1 MSFFTNAAA
10 IIFKQPFTQKIGK
23 LEVDIVSSRNIS
35 EKVSLTNN
43 PIEGGFNT
51 NNARDE
57 PTEIIITGI
66 ISKFSLKNSKIKQIT
81 TLASG
86 NIPNRLKEAHDELY
100 RIKNE
105 KEPVTLVMKFKT
117 YPNMIMTNLDIPT
130 DTNDGE
136 TFRFKTVFKEARIV
150 FSQTVASSNLRIK
163 TDSAKKQTSYNRQ
176 VGESKDFSGSP
187 KPRLSIFQFVKS
199 LF

>member
-10 IIFKQPFTQKIGK
+10 IIFKQPFSQKIGK

-51 NNARDE
+51 DNAKDE
-57 PTEIIITGI
+57 PTEISITGR
-66 ISKFSLKNSKIKQIT
+66 ISKFSLKNSKISQLT
-81 TLASG
+81 TLAKG

-105 KEPVTLVMKFKT
+105 KEPITLVMKFKS
-117 YPNMIMTNLDIPT
+117 YSSMVMTNLYMPNDAT
-130 DTNDGE
+130 DGE
-136 TFRFKTVFKEARIV
+136 SFRFTAIFKEARIV
-150 FSQTVASSNLRIK
+150 ESQLVSLDNSRIK
-163 TDSAKKQTSYNRQ
+163 TDSAKKESSFGRQ
-176 VGESKDFSGSP
+176 VGENKDFSPPSKITLG
-187 KPRLSIFQFVKS
+187 QFVRS

>member
-35 EKVSLTNN
+35 EKVSLTSN

-51 NNARDE
+51 DNAKDE
-57 PTEIIITGI
+57 PTEIVIVGI

-100 RIKNE
+100 RIFRA
-105 KEPVTLVMKFKT
+105 KEPIKLVMKFSE
-117 YPNMIMTNLDIPT
+117 YPNMVMTNLDMPN
-130 DTNDGE
+130 DANDGE
-136 TFRFKTVFKEARIV
+136 TFRFTATFREVRIV
-150 FSQTVASSNLRIK
+150 FSQSVAIDNSKIK
-163 TDSAKKQTSYNRQ
+163 TDSAKKESSFGRQ
-176 VGESKDFSGSP
+176 AGENKDFTPPSKISLG
-187 KPRLSIFQFVKS
+187 QFIKS

>member
-23 LEVDIVSSRNIS
+23 LEVDITSSRNIS
-35 EKVSLTNN
+35 EKVSVTNN

-51 NNARDE
+51 DNVKDE
-57 PTEIIITGI
+57 PTEIVITGI

-86 NIPNRLKEAHDELY
+86 DIPNRLKEAHDELY

-105 KEPVTLVMKFKT
+105 KEPITLVMKFKS
-117 YPNMIMTNLDIPT
+117 YSRMILANLDMPN
-130 DTNDGE
+130 DANDGE
-136 TFRFKTVFKEARIV
+136 TFRFTAIFKETRIAE
-150 FSQTVASSNLRIK
+150 SQLVSLDNSRIK
-163 TDSAKKQTSYNRQ
+163 TDSAKKQSSFGRQ
-176 VGESKDFSGSP
+176 VGDSKNFTPPSKISLG
-187 KPRLSIFQFVKS
+187 QFIKS